1 LIPIILTIY
10 YNENF
15 KAIAYCN
22 EDIFA
27 IIKYQLFDN
36 LL

>member
-1 LIPIILTIY
+1 MPIIFAIY
-10 YNENF
+10 CNENF

-36 LL
+36 LF